1 MNGYALVWRWIKRL
15 GIFSAVST
23 GVTSLVLA
31 TSTVALSP
39 ASRSCLRTNSYA
51 SFCFVMLATCNR
63 SQTSSFC
70 LVAKS
75 TLKRSHHRQTWTV
88 FWRFLFQLLAISCL
102 PLELRLEKVC
112 CNSIVLDFGV
122 ATELWRRS
130 LYRTSRLHWLH
141 HTGSLPNH
149 IYFA

>member
-39 ASRSCLRTNSYA
+39 ASRLRTNSYA
-51 SFCFVMLATCNR
+51 SL
-63 SQTSSFC
+63 C
-70 LVAKS
+70 LPHVIVPRPLAKS

-141 HTGSLPNH
+141 HTDSLPNH
-149 IYFA
+149 SYFAWQPMCTISHK

>member
-31 TSTVALSP
+31 TGAVALGP
-39 ASRSCLRTNSYA
+39 ASRSCLRTNSYP
-51 SFCFVMLATCNR
+51 SGNR

-70 LVAKS
+70 
-75 TLKRSHHRQTWTV
+75 RSHHRQTWTV

-130 LYRTSRLHWLH
+130 FYRTSRLHWLH
-141 HTGSLPNH
+141 HTDSLPNH
-149 IYFA
+149 SYFAWQPMCTISHK